1 MRRNGDVSQRR
12 RASVGTGRTPGFGW
26 HHPCLRVR
34 VDRPFSGANTLIQKT
49 RAKNPSAKANL
60 GKVLASTLGMGDS
73 EAAPSATEL
82 LTEQHEEV
90 KALFKKIEK
99 SKSRAEKTKLFEQL
113 AANLVAHDA
122 IEREIFYP
130 ACKRAMGMTDMLGEA
145 LVEHGV
151 VEFSV
156 YQADQAGKDD
166 FDFKC
171 KVLSEIVEHHVKEE
185 EDEFFPKVQKALGKD
200 RLQQLGARM
209 KERFEQ
215 AKAEDFRGPLATNLR
230 QVLAGAIE
238 PAKRSARSSAPSSV
252 RISKTKRR
260 RAA

>member
-1 MRRNGDVSQRR
+1 M
-12 RASVGTGRTPGFGW
+12 
-26 HHPCLRVR
+26 
-34 VDRPFSGANTLIQKT
+34 QKSKA
-49 RAKNPSAKANL
+49 RKSA
-60 GKVLASTLGMGDS
+60 
-73 EAAPSATEL
+73 AAAQPATEL

-99 SKSRAEKTKLFEQL
+99 SKSHAEKTKLFEEL

-130 ACKRAMGMTDMLGEA
+130 ACKRAMGMTDLLGEA

-171 KVLSEIVEHHVKEE
+171 KVLSEMVEHHVKEE
-185 EDEFFPKVQKALGKD
+185 EDEFFPKVEKALGKE
-200 RLQQLGARM
+200 RLLELGARM

-215 AKAEDFRGPLATNLR
+215 AKSEDFRAPLAGNLK

-238 PAKRSARSSAPSSV
+238 PTKRGARVSAPSSV
-252 RISKTKRR
+252 RLSKTKRR
-260 RAA
+260 KAA